1 MTETLPT
8 NFSTVLE
15 LITILKEKYI
25 DLKPQIGSKS
35 RFPTALI
42 FFSSKKDY
50 QKFLEE
56 APWQFHRLSDIITS
70 EQTLS
75 TYQLKKWFDDA
86 LKKSKEKPLVLVPIT
101 EFIRFHP
108 NKTNIPIISKFFT
121 QLVQSEKSKMII
133 PMLDFYSNY
142 QNFIKD
148 FTHKER
154 MAEVFSQSEIE
165 DNDNEDLEIFFDNVG
180 IISSSKFDTVN
191 SIKDW
196 ILLWETGNIALKHK
210 ILIQNQKIIE
220 IIQKVDISVPKVK
233 KRTIDNFK
241 DYLQYEYSIPQTSFN
256 IEPSKEVQ
264 EFILSRINQ
273 FKGQKNWESFET
285 MILGD
290 ETEFESQFYIFW
302 EHSQREEK
310 KIHRW
315 FWLNKGKNAKILNK
329 ALQDAIITIN
339 NPEKMLDQIYFD
351 GLQKINI
358 DTEVLTSRRD
368 LITKFS
374 EPLFVSD
381 IATFEER
388 FLQMKNNLGHDPT
401 QVIERL
407 IGFFDFERKTIT
419 EIVPQLMHNQSGL
432 SQSHF
437 LIVKSVWPEYA
448 EYIEPGLNPEPLR
461 SFAIIDDFSTFA
473 KTYISHY
480 ILSKVVYDQP
490 TEELEILQ
498 TEFRKQ
504 WKEINAGVI
513 TGKIQSHDNG
523 ILPSEIK
530 DKKYIFLDGVGFE
543 WNKLVQF
550 LFIKSGW
557 QVLDVIP
564 IFSPLPST
572 TEYFPL
578 EKSEEGKSTE
588 TFDAFDKMLHEF
600 YEYPGTIENEINMLK
615 KIVEKNIH
623 RKFKGYTQP
632 MWIISD
638 HGSTAFARKGKPLD
652 RFNNEDK
659 KHGGRYGKLTQTEF
673 LETDGLKIVGGEK
686 KFIVSMTYNNLGK
699 SCPRGEAHGGATP
712 EEILAFAIKVAPPD
726 IIQQVSQ
733 IQMKTEK
740 LEYSPLDDSISIH
753 IEGKYEEQV
762 IEIKLSINNSPVFSI
777 DMQHYRQRT
786 LILPMSLVKQK
797 GMKVGKNELLFTVNK
812 KIRVPCEF
820 TVLSGSE
827 KTDFDKR
834 FGF

>member
-56 APWQFHRLSDIITS
+56 APWEFHRLSDIITS

-285 MILGD
+285 
-290 ETEFESQFYIFW
+290 FF
-302 EHSQREEK
+302 
-310 KIHRW
+310 
-315 FWLNKGKNAKILNK
+315 
-329 ALQDAIITIN
+329 
-339 NPEKMLDQIYFD
+339 
-351 GLQKINI
+351 
-358 DTEVLTSRRD
+358 
-368 LITKFS
+368 
-374 EPLFVSD
+374 LFV
-381 IATFEER
+381 F
-388 FLQMKNNLGHDPT
+388 Q
-401 QVIERL
+401 
-407 IGFFDFERKTIT
+407 
-419 EIVPQLMHNQSGL
+419 
-432 SQSHF
+432 
-437 LIVKSVWPEYA
+437 
-448 EYIEPGLNPEPLR
+448 
-461 SFAIIDDFSTFA
+461 
-473 KTYISHY
+473 
-480 ILSKVVYDQP
+480 
-490 TEELEILQ
+490 
-498 TEFRKQ
+498 EFQ
-504 WKEINAGVI
+504 
-513 TGKIQSHDNG
+513 
-523 ILPSEIK
+523 
-530 DKKYIFLDGVGFE
+530 
-543 WNKLVQF
+543 
-550 LFIKSGW
+550 
-557 QVLDVIP
+557 
-564 IFSPLPST
+564 
-572 TEYFPL
+572 
-578 EKSEEGKSTE
+578 
-588 TFDAFDKMLHEF
+588 AF
-600 YEYPGTIENEINMLK
+600 
-615 KIVEKNIH
+615 
-623 RKFKGYTQP
+623 R
-632 MWIISD
+632 
-638 HGSTAFARKGKPLD
+638 
-652 RFNNEDK
+652 
-659 KHGGRYGKLTQTEF
+659 
-673 LETDGLKIVGGEK
+673 
-686 KFIVSMTYNNLGK
+686 
-699 SCPRGEAHGGATP
+699 C
-712 EEILAFAIKVAPPD
+712 
-726 IIQQVSQ
+726 
-733 IQMKTEK
+733 
-740 LEYSPLDDSISIH
+740 
-753 IEGKYEEQV
+753 
-762 IEIKLSINNSPVFSI
+762 
-777 DMQHYRQRT
+777 
-786 LILPMSLVKQK
+786 
-797 GMKVGKNELLFTVNK
+797 
-812 KIRVPCEF
+812 
-820 TVLSGSE
+820 
-827 KTDFDKR
+827 
-834 FGF
+834 